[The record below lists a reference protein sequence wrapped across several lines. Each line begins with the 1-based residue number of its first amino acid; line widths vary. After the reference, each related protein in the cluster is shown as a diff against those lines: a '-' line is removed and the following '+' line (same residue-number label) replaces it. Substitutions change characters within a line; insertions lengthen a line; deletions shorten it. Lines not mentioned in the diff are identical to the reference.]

1 MDDHKPQLYAD
12 LRVKTGEYEKDGKTK
27 NRYAEIGV
35 LFASPHFNNMYMQ
48 IDTLPIGNEWDGRIY
63 VNPRPQEPPKDTPT
77 PQKSDNE
84 LTNDFNKTMLQDNLP
99 NDDDVDKPIDMSEI
113 KF

>member
-48 IDTLPIGNEWDGRIY
+48 IDTLPISKDWDGRIY
-63 VNPRPQEPPKDTPT
+63 VNPREIVKPKDDNPMPQSAVMDKAFEDKLPT
-77 PQKSDNE
+77 
-84 LTNDFNKTMLQDNLP
+84 
-99 NDDDVDKPIDMSEI
+99 DDEGDKAPDYSKIP
-113 KF
+113 F